1 MSIVTEMYNDGYK
14 DGKKVGKA
22 EILNKLMNVVLEW
35 KSSSRVVSC
44 DTLMQLLQTK
54 KNNIENI

>member
-1 MSIVTEMYNDGYK
+1 MSIVTEMYNDGYE
-14 DGKKVGKA
+14 DGKKVGKT
-22 EILNKLMNVVLEW
+22 EILNELMNVVLKW